1 MVDRNPCPDTSFAG
15 LSRRS
20 WLAGAGLLGAWAA
33 GPALAQLRI
42 EVSDLGAAK
51 LPIALPTFRG
61 EGIAPHR
68 ISEIV
73 RADLERSG
81 LFEVISSGL
90 AESDPIGTR
99 PDFASWRGRKVDFLL
114 NGSITRL
121 ANGRFYIAS
130 QLWDTVRGSDLATAN
145 YEERPDDMRLA
156 AHVIADTIY
165 QKLIG
170 EKSVFATRIA
180 YVTKQGSDF
189 RLLVADSDGENAQ
202 LAFQSRDPIISPAW
216 SRSGAHLAYV
226 SFHEGRPIIYAHEVA
241 RGGRPSVVADFR
253 GSNSAPAWS
262 ANGRQIIATL
272 SRDGGSQI
280 YAVDFPGGREPRRL
294 TQSTSIDTEP
304 CCSPDGQWIYFVSAR
319 RGRSPQIYRM
329 PLGGGGGAAELMTK
343 NGSYNISPAISP
355 DSKLMA
361 YISLVAGG
369 YRLHLMDLSTGQST
383 ALTET
388 SADEGPSFAPNGR
401 LILYETRVQGR
412 ELLMTTT
419 IDGRIKMPLKVQG
432 GDIREPDWG
441 PFVRA

>member
-1 MVDRNPCPDTSFAG
+1 
-15 LSRRS
+15 
-20 WLAGAGLLGAWAA
+20 
-33 GPALAQLRI
+33 
-42 EVSDLGAAK
+42 
-51 LPIALPTFRG
+51 LPTFRG

-81 LFEVISSGL
+81 LFRVVSAGL
-90 AESDPIGTR
+90 TESDPIGTR
-99 PDFASWRGRKVDFLL
+99 PDFPAWRQRGADFLL
-114 NGSITRL
+114 SGSITRL
-121 ANGRFYIAS
+121 ANGRFFISS
-130 QLWDTVRGSDLATAN
+130 QLWDTVRGNDLAKSN
-145 YEERPDDMRLA
+145 YEERPEEMRLA
-156 AHVIADTIY
+156 AHVIADAIY
-165 QKLIG
+165 EKLIG

-202 LAFQSRDPIISPAW
+202 LAFESREPIISPAW

-226 SFHEGRPIIYAHEVA
+226 SFHEGRPVIYAHEVA

-294 TQSTSIDTEP
+294 TQSNSIDTEP
-304 CCSPDGQWIYFVSAR
+304 CCSPDGQWIYFVSDR

-329 PLGGGGGAAELMTK
+329 PAAGGVVELVTK
-343 NGSYNISPAISP
+343 TGSYNISPAISP

-383 ALTET
+383 ALTDT

-401 LILYETRVQGR
+401 LILYETRVQRR
-412 ELLMTTT
+412 EVLMTTT
-419 IDGRIKMPLKVQG
+419 IDGRIKVPLKVQG

>member
-1 MVDRNPCPDTSFAG
+1 MVDRNPRLEPSAAG
-15 LSRRS
+15 LRRRS

-33 GPALAQLRI
+33 SPALAQLRI
-42 EVSDLGAAK
+42 EVSDLGAAQ

-61 EGIAPHR
+61 EGTAPHR

-81 LFEVISSGL
+81 LFRVVNSGL
-90 AESDPIGTR
+90 TESDPIGTR
-99 PDFASWRGRKVDFLL
+99 PDFPAWRERGADFLL
-114 NGSITRL
+114 SGSITRL
-121 ANGRFYIAS
+121 QNGRFFIFS
-130 QLWDTVRGSDLATAN
+130 QLWDTVRGNDLARSN
-145 YEERPDDMRLA
+145 YEERPEEMRLA
-156 AHVIADTIY
+156 AHVIADAIY
-165 QKLIG
+165 EKLIG

-202 LAFQSRDPIISPAW
+202 LAFESPEPIISPAW

-226 SFHEGRPIIYAHEVA
+226 SFHEGRPVIYAHAVA

-294 TQSTSIDTEP
+294 TQSNSIDTEP
-304 CCSPDGQWIYFVSAR
+304 CCSPDGQWIYFVSDR

-329 PLGGGGGAAELMTK
+329 PAAGGVVELVTK
-343 NGSYNISPAISP
+343 TGSYNISPTISP

-383 ALTET
+383 ALTDT

-401 LILYETRVQGR
+401 LILYETRVQRR
-412 ELLMTTT
+412 EVLMTTT
-419 IDGRIKMPLKVQG
+419 IDGRIKVPLKVQG

>member
-1 MVDRNPCPDTSFAG
+1 MVDRNPCLEPSAAG
-15 LSRRS
+15 LRRRS
-20 WLAGAGLLGAWAA
+20 WLARAGLLGAWAA
-33 GPALAQLRI
+33 SPALAQLRI
-42 EVSDLGAAK
+42 EVSDLGAAQ

-81 LFEVISSGL
+81 LFRVVSAGL
-90 AESDPIGTR
+90 TESDPIGTR
-99 PDFASWRGRKVDFLL
+99 PDFPAWRQRGADFLL
-114 NGSITRL
+114 SGSITRL
-121 ANGRFYIAS
+121 ANGRFFISS
-130 QLWDTVRGSDLATAN
+130 QLWDTVRGNDLARPS
-145 YEERPDDMRLA
+145 YEERPEQMRRV
-156 AHVIADTIY
+156 AHMIADAIY
-165 QKLIG
+165 EKLIG
-170 EKSVFATRIA
+170 EKSVFDTRIA

-202 LAFQSRDPIISPAW
+202 VAFPSREPIISPAW

-226 SFHEGRPIIYAHEVA
+226 SFHEGRPVIYAHEVA

-294 TQSTSIDTEP
+294 TQSNSIDTEP
-304 CCSPDGQWIYFVSAR
+304 CCSPDGQWVYFVSDR

-329 PLGGGGGAAELMTK
+329 PAAGGVVELVTK
-343 NGSYNISPAISP
+343 TGSYNISPAISP

-369 YRLHLMDLSTGQST
+369 YRLHLMDLNTGKGD
-383 ALTET
+383 ALTDT

-401 LILYETRVQGR
+401 LILYETRVQRR
-412 ELLMTTT
+412 EVLMTTT
-419 IDGRIKMPLKVQG
+419 IDGRIKVPLKVQG